1 MVDRNS
7 LVFST
12 VCQMFQLVC
21 ILLQALACCT
31 KRNLKRLFQGR
42 ADGERGYGGGG
53 GSGWVALAGE
63 DSK

>member
-1 MVDRNS
+1 
-7 LVFST
+7 
-12 VCQMFQLVC
+12 MFQLVC